1 MSTDAQ
7 HYLAVL
13 RASYDYAPQSDDE
26 IAIREDQLLL
36 LVERT
41 DDDWWKVRPRAD
53 SPDAEEQPA
62 GLVPSA
68 YVDQAPTVKAQYA
81 YDAVAPGELTVAE
94 DDLLHTFGPAQ
105 DGWLLVQ
112 ARGKDGAGYV
122 PANYVEESTEEAE
135 EAVPVAAAPILA
147 NIVVPDSAISTYAD
161 PADLVASSTKARAA
175 APAASD
181 PIQTW
186 SVSEVDRKG
195 KKKKGTLGVG
205 NGAVFFASESDKTPV
220 QKWQM
225 ADVASAKIDKA
236 KHILIEI
243 GSSGGGS
250 TAPASLHF
258 HAGSKDAAEAI
269 AAKLDASRALAAAA
283 SAAAESGSS
292 SGSGVG
298 DGVGAGPGAG
308 KKGASVHFSEQG
320 PAIIPPREDGDEEDG
335 AAEDDE
341 GEGEEGEEGDSDPD
355 AAGAHAGEAAVALYD
370 FAAQG
375 DDEMSVAEG
384 EALWIVERDG
394 DEWWKCRNAKG
405 EEGVVPASY
414 VEVRGASGCAGPAP
428 SGSGAPA
435 PAPLAVAAAE
445 EDEVEEAD
453 DSAAQE
459 AEARAS
465 AERAQKER
473 KKIEQEQRA
482 KAAAAA
488 AAEVDRKRKERDAR
502 EAEQKAK
509 ERAEADVRKRETPS
523 PSPSPSPRPSS
534 SSSSSKPRASTDQSP
549 RSSIDKRGPPPSEKT
564 RVWHDRSGQFRV
576 EAAFLGFA
584 NGKIRLHKVNGVVIE
599 VPSEKM
605 SVEDMRFVERVT
617 GRPQPQR
624 RASDDD
630 DEPLAHRRSSL
641 KVPPRSATAPPSA
654 APAPKKPTI
663 DWFEFFLNAGCDVD
677 DCTRYASA
685 FERDK
690 MDAQILPD
698 ITEST
703 MRSLGLREGD
713 IIRVRKA
720 IAARAPPLPSA
731 GSGAGAGDAEQLR
744 RDEELAR
751 QLQVEES
758 KRPVA
763 SPPKLFTAGP
773 GGALKSTRRGRPPPS
788 KSGPLASVELGA
800 IATASDQIQRS
811 STPQVSSAAGSA
823 APSPAPA
830 SVLVPA
836 TASVQSPAPPPPSGF
851 DDDAWTPRPSSTKPA
866 ATPTPTPPVLEPRA
880 PSAPPAPP
888 APPAP
893 APVAAR
899 VSSPPAAALQPQPTS
914 GGNLAKTTES
924 DIFDQLARL
933 SQLRVRSP
941 PAVSLGTSAGFNAS
955 ASAAPSPSIVSPP
968 PGGYA
973 QGMGMGSS
981 PVPLGQHL
989 HAQQTGLLPPP
1000 RAPSVGGGVGA
1011 SGPRGPYAP
1020 VPANQTLLQPLIPT
1034 TTGFGGFVPTRGAQA
1049 SPFQQQQQSPFQ
1061 QQQPLQFQQ
1070 PSFLSAQPT
1079 GFGAQPMLPQQTG
1092 FQMSGPLMSQP
1103 TGFGGYGGGGAPP
1116 PPPPVPP
1123 LPSFQ
1128 SSNSFGQMQ
1137 PSPTGFNTGFG
1148 QPPSFNGG
1156 GMHTGLP
1163 QQQQQQQQQGKD
1175 TSPANI
1181 FAQMKA
1187 GTFANDAAPQS
1198 SDKYDALRPAPA
1210 QLTAQPTGWGYPGF
1224 PGGYG
1229 GYQ

>member
-1 MSTDAQ
+1 MLTHA
-7 HYLAVL
+7 LAL
-13 RASYDYAPQSDDE
+13 RA
-26 IAIREDQLLL
+26 R
-36 LVERT
+36 
-41 DDDWWKVRPRAD
+41 
-53 SPDAEEQPA
+53 
-62 GLVPSA
+62 
-68 YVDQAPTVKAQYA
+68 
-81 YDAVAPGELTVAE
+81 
-94 DDLLHTFGPAQ
+94 
-105 DGWLLVQ
+105 
-112 ARGKDGAGYV
+112 
-122 PANYVEESTEEAE
+122 
-135 EAVPVAAAPILA
+135 
-147 NIVVPDSAISTYAD
+147 
-161 PADLVASSTKARAA
+161 
-175 APAASD
+175 
-181 PIQTW
+181 
-186 SVSEVDRKG
+186 
-195 KKKKGTLGVG
+195 
-205 NGAVFFASESDKTPV
+205 
-220 QKWQM
+220 
-225 ADVASAKIDKA
+225 
-236 KHILIEI
+236 
-243 GSSGGGS
+243 
-250 TAPASLHF
+250 
-258 HAGSKDAAEAI
+258 
-269 AAKLDASRALAAAA
+269 
-283 SAAAESGSS
+283 
-292 SGSGVG
+292 
-298 DGVGAGPGAG
+298 
-308 KKGASVHFSEQG
+308 
-320 PAIIPPREDGDEEDG
+320 
-335 AAEDDE
+335 
-341 GEGEEGEEGDSDPD
+341 
-355 AAGAHAGEAAVALYD
+355 
-370 FAAQG
+370 
-375 DDEMSVAEG
+375 
-384 EALWIVERDG
+384 
-394 DEWWKCRNAKG
+394 
-405 EEGVVPASY
+405 
-414 VEVRGASGCAGPAP
+414 
-428 SGSGAPA
+428 
-435 PAPLAVAAAE
+435 
-445 EDEVEEAD
+445 
-453 DSAAQE
+453 
-459 AEARAS
+459 
-465 AERAQKER
+465 
-473 KKIEQEQRA
+473 
-482 KAAAAA
+482 
-488 AAEVDRKRKERDAR
+488 
-502 EAEQKAK
+502 
-509 ERAEADVRKRETPS
+509 
-523 PSPSPSPRPSS
+523 S
-534 SSSSSKPRASTDQSP
+534 SSSSSKPRASTDQSS

-617 GRPQPQR
+617 GRPQTQPQR

-641 KVPPRSATAPPSA
+641 KAPPRSATAPPSA
-654 APAPKKPTI
+654 AAAQAPKKPTI

-720 IAARAPPLPSA
+720 IAARAPPPPSA
-731 GSGAGAGDAEQLR
+731 GAGAGAGDAEQLR

-751 QLQVEES
+751 QLQAEES

-763 SPPKLFTAGP
+763 PPPNLFAAGP

-788 KSGPLASVELGA
+788 KTGPLASVELGA

-811 STPQVSSAAGSA
+811 STPQASSAAASA

-830 SVLVPA
+830 SVPA
-836 TASVQSPAPPPPSGF
+836 TAAVQPPAPAPPSGF

-888 APPAP
+888 APAP
-893 APVAAR
+893 AAAR
-899 VSSPPAAALQPQPTS
+899 IASPPAAALQPQPTS

-941 PAVSLGTSAGFNAS
+941 PAVSLSTSASFNAS

-1000 RAPSVGGGVGA
+1000 RAPSVGGGVGVGA

-1034 TTGFGGFVPTRGAQA
+1034 TTGFGGFVPTRGSQA

-1061 QQQPLQFQQ
+1061 QQPPLQFQQ
-1070 PSFLSAQPT
+1070 PSFLSTQPT
-1079 GFGAQPMLPQQTG
+1079 GFNAQPMLPQQTG

-1137 PSPTGFNTGFG
+1137 PCACRF
-1148 QPPSFNGG
+1148 SFHY
-1156 GMHTGLP
+1156 MDVRFFLWRA
-1163 QQQQQQQQQGKD
+1163 
-1175 TSPANI
+1175 S
-1181 FAQMKA
+1181 
-1187 GTFANDAAPQS
+1187 
-1198 SDKYDALRPAPA
+1198 
-1210 QLTAQPTGWGYPGF
+1210 
-1224 PGGYG
+1224 
-1229 GYQ
+1229 